1 MNTELFTE
9 DVTNV
14 SMPRNR
20 TLQTLLQVICAE
32 EEFSILQET
41 LRLYCEEI
49 YKD

>member
-1 MNTELFTE
+1 MNTDVLLTE
-9 DVTNV
+9 
-14 SMPRNR
+14 SLPSSAAKNR

-49 YKD
+49 CKE